1 MYTIKLNAD
10 KSLTTTVKTTL
21 MQKENNVDKIQFLLP
36 QTYLDQDLS
45 DYTVSLI
52 WADVNENIHTEVLER
67 DLETYKDYIRCVF
80 NVTKNFLM
88 QSGDITVWLNLV
100 NLSADEEYQMLRS
113 YSTVVTVSKPS
124 NIVDFADYET
134 LEAMKKKIRDLD
146 KAMPTDLE
154 IDEEDNLHLVHEDE
168 KIGEGVEI
176 LMPSQFDELDE
187 SNDGIVDVDD
197 VNYEPQDQFIEL

>member
-176 LMPSQFDELDE
+176 LMPSQFDELDND
-187 SNDGIVDVDD
+187 NDGIINVDD
-197 VNYEPQDQFIEL
+197 IDYEPQSQFIEL